1 MANNYTASHFNNN
14 LYMEYKNSLVS
25 TKTMQRKIFFQLENR
40 LKESTIKKG
49 RFISAPN
56 QKIKFNTV
64 YSLDLTR

>member
-1 MANNYTASHFNNN
+1 
-14 LYMEYKNSLVS
+14 MEYKNSLVS